1 MRLRSRDRPV
11 ERRHEQVEVDG
22 QGVHRDDLIDAG
34 SDEARERA
42 TQAVG
47 CGQPCVRALEPA
59 LDADGGPDIQF
70 LLDDRRGA
78 PRLQTERVADEIGA
92 LPVGR
97 APPRRHVKVGTTGR
111 VCSIARERAALRK
124 QFGGHAAY
132 ACAGSSSRPGRSA
145 TAATIYPAPMPA
157 PEIDGLFRLDG
168 RVAVVTGASRGLG
181 ERFVRILRSA
191 GAEVIAAGRDA
202 EALQRLAA
210 ETGAAI
216 EVGDVRDDSHLER
229 LVQHALARHGRLDV
243 AVPNAGVSEV
253 VPFEEQDMARLR
265 ELVEINL
272 IAVLALAQLAGR
284 AMLAQGGGSIVNVA
298 SILGLVA
305 PGDTAMAG
313 YTAAKAGVIGAT
325 RDLAAEWGRRGVRVN
340 ALCPG
345 YFPTDM
351 TEGLTHP
358 GAIKRIERRTL
369 LGRVPRTDE
378 LDGALLFLA
387 SDASSYMTG
396 QTLVVDGGWTSW

>member
-1 MRLRSRDRPV
+1 LR
-11 ERRHEQVEVDG
+11 
-22 QGVHRDDLIDAG
+22 A
-34 SDEARERA
+34 
-42 TQAVG
+42 
-47 CGQPCVRALEPA
+47 
-59 LDADGGPDIQF
+59 
-70 LLDDRRGA
+70 
-78 PRLQTERVADEIGA
+78 
-92 LPVGR
+92 
-97 APPRRHVKVGTTGR
+97 
-111 VCSIARERAALRK
+111 
-124 QFGGHAAY
+124 
-132 ACAGSSSRPGRSA
+132 
-145 TAATIYPAPMPA
+145 
-157 PEIDGLFRLDG
+157 
-168 RVAVVTGASRGLG
+168 
-181 ERFVRILRSA
+181 A

-210 ETGAAI
+210 ETGAAA
-216 EVGDVRDDSHLER
+216 EVGDVRDHGHLER
-229 LVQHALARHGRLDV
+229 LVEHALARHGRVDI
-243 AVPNAGVSEV
+243 AVPNAGIAEV

-265 ELVEINL
+265 ELVDINL
-272 IAVLALAQLAGR
+272 IAVMEVAQLAGR